1 MRSNLPVSQREFEF
15 PSDATLMSTT
25 DIEGRITYAN
35 AAFVAVSGFEA
46 SELVGQP
53 HNLVRH
59 PDMPPEAFADM
70 WATLQSGQSW
80 TAVVKNRRKNGD
92 HYWVRANATP
102 ITRQGRTTGYLSVR
116 TRPGREE
123 VAAAE
128 AAYAQF
134 REGTSRLCFS
144 KGLLLPRAATAR
156 LLQLNRTLSVR
167 WRLALPVT
175 GLSLFHVAIAA
186 AAGVNGVALAAL
198 VGAVAAASALALWAL
213 NAQMAR
219 PLERLRDRAQRT
231 ANGEVDHWT
240 LDRTDDIGMAQRAV
254 NQLGLMLRW
263 ITADVSQQV
272 VTFEQA
278 SREIAQG
285 NDDLSAR
292 TEQSAASLQQTA
304 SSMEQMSATVRHNA
318 DTCLQAAELATLAS
332 QAAQQGSASVA
343 KVDQAMQGISESSHR
358 IADILGV
365 IDGIAFQTNLLAL
378 NAAVEAARAG
388 EQGRGFAVVA
398 GEVRALAQRSA
409 SAAREIKTLIAESGE
424 RIDAG
429 AHDVTQAN
437 SAMQGIVH
445 QIARVTELINEIS
458 AATAEQSQGIGQVN
472 QAISQLDQSTQHNAA
487 LVEQSA
493 AAAQSLRHQ
502 AELLVAAISVFRAG
516 AGAETRRPPGPL
528 SPEPAQSQPTAAA
541 SPTPGVASAVPGP
554 QL

>member
-1 MRSNLPVSQREFEF
+1 LRSNLPVSQREFEF
-15 PSDATLMSTT
+15 PPDATLMSTT
-25 DIEGRITYAN
+25 DNGGRITYAN

-46 SELVGQP
+46 SELIGKP

-70 WATLQSGQSW
+70 WATLKGGESW

-92 HYWVRANATP
+92 HYWVRANVTP
-102 ITRQGRTTGYLSVR
+102 IMRQGRTVGYLSVR
-116 TRPGREE
+116 TRPGRDE
-123 VAAAE
+123 VTAAE
-128 AAYAQF
+128 AAYALL
-134 REGTSRLCFS
+134 RRAPRRHHFS
-144 KGLLLPRAATAR
+144 KGLLLRRSATAR

-175 GLSLFHVAIAA
+175 GMSLLHVAIAA
-186 AAGVNGVALAAL
+186 AAGVDGVALAAL
-198 VGAVAAASALALWAL
+198 GGAVATASALALWAL
-213 NAQMAR
+213 NAQIAR
-219 PLERLRDRAQRT
+219 PLERLRERAQRT
-231 ANGEVDHWT
+231 ANGEVDHWP

-254 NQLGLMLRW
+254 HQLGLMLRW

-332 QAAQQGSASVA
+332 HAAQQGSTSVA

-409 SAAREIKTLIAESGE
+409 SAAREIESLIAESAG
-424 RIDAG
+424 RVDAG
-429 AHDVTQAN
+429 ARDVAQAN

-445 QIARVTELINEIS
+445 QIARVTELINEIRT
-458 AATAEQSQGIGQVN
+458 ATAEQSQGIGQVN

-493 AAAQSLRHQ
+493 AAAQSLRQQ
-502 AELLVAAISVFRAG
+502 AELLVAAISVFRADTVP
-516 AGAETRRPPGPL
+516 ETGRPSGPP
-528 SPEPAQSQPTAAA
+528 SPEPAPCQPTAAA
-541 SPTPGVASAVPGP
+541 TSTPGVAAAVPGE
-554 QL
+554 QR